1 MSAPNSEIGGEPSSR
16 QPIEPWGEL
25 VVQAL
30 AREDL
35 ALDRL
40 LMAVTPR
47 LLARIE
53 RRLPSD
59 VRTLCSPDDI
69 LQETFSEAFRCFGE
83 FRVPPNIEP
92 AGAFIRW
99 ITTVADHRVVDA
111 VRAQRAAK
119 RGGGRIRVSGAGGL
133 DGQTSMIP
141 LLEALAGDQPSPSN
155 VATGQELES
164 ALRQAVASLYP
175 SYREALELRYLL
187 GLSPAEVAARL
198 NRTEEAVH
206 KLCSRAVQ
214 ALREAVG
221 DLSQYISRTNPP
233 A

>member
-1 MSAPNSEIGGEPSSR
+1 MDAGPTAQ
-16 QPIEPWGEL
+16 QPAEPWSEL
-25 VVQAL
+25 VVQAV
-30 AREDL
+30 AREEL

-53 RRLPSD
+53 RRLPFD
-59 VRTLCSPDDI
+59 VRTLCSPDDV
-69 LQETFSEAFRCFGE
+69 LQDTFSEAFRGFAD
-83 FRVPPNIEP
+83 FRVPPNADP

-111 VRAQRAAK
+111 VRSLRAAK
-119 RGGGRIRVSGAGGL
+119 RGGGRLTHSGAGSGT

-141 LLEALAGDQPSPSN
+141 LLEALAGDQPTPSK

-164 ALRQAVASLYP
+164 ALRQAIASLYP

-187 GLSPAEVAARL
+187 GLSPSEVAARL

-221 DLSQYISRTNPP
+221 DLGQYISRTEPP
-233 A
+233 T